1 MLPLLVIATALLR
14 APPPTLRLSGDR
26 RIGRTLPALDDE
38 FASPPAPRARAA
50 PRTAPRRAS
59 GLSYVRTSD
68 AGSLLIKIPRRL
80 GADALMGGAFSA
92 AWFSAIVPATLS
104 GGAPLLFM
112 VPFWLAGGLVVKQTV
127 IDPALATEVSIGRY
141 AWSCKAVGPGGVVV
155 KEREGAT
162 DDLRG
167 ATAEIAAYVNGV
179 PQCAL
184 RLLVD
189 GAEPVSLGA
198 SLAPDELDA
207 IADQINAF
215 LDDVD
220 APAASGAPTMRL
232 ASRPRAPQVQMNWF
246 GDVFDQ
252 KLKPQKPY
260 ERPLLPSLVKKDVA
274 SYVLQEKMLSF
285 SGEDFRVRDAAG
297 NEVMRIEGANVNL
310 PGVGVIDKLGFKDA
324 KGRKFCSVERR
335 ILATTTCYDIYDADG
350 KECVAKI
357 DREMFSATPEY
368 KFYYEGDLN
377 PFPDMKATGSFLD
390 RKYTFTSGSGDV
402 IARVGRDF
410 EFIKDVDTYQVDVAA
425 GVDAA
430 AILAMAVVIDEDH
443 DEKDA
448 KEEREKEEKGGWPFG

>member
-1 MLPLLVIATALLR
+1 MLPILVIATALLR

-38 FASPPAPRARAA
+38 FASPPAPRA

-220 APAASGAPTMRL
+220 APASSGTPTMRL
-232 ASRPRAPQVQMNWF
+232 ASRPRVPQVQMNWF

-297 NEVMRIEGANVNL
+297 EEVMRIEGANVNL

-335 ILATTTCYDIYDADG
+335 ILATTTCYDIYVDG
-350 KECVAKI
+350 ACVAKI
-357 DREMFSATPEY
+357 DREMFSAAPEY

-377 PFPDMKATGSFLD
+377 PFPDFKAEGSFSA
-390 RKYTFTSGSGDV
+390 RKYTFKNGGGET
-402 IARVGRDF
+402 IARVSRGEEAVR
-410 EFIKDVDTYQVDVAA
+410 DVDTYTVEVAA

-430 AILAMAVVIDEDH
+430 AIVACAVVIDEDH
-443 DEKDA
+443 DEEDAKKAKEA
-448 KEEREKEEKGGWPFG
+448 KEEGGGGGWFG